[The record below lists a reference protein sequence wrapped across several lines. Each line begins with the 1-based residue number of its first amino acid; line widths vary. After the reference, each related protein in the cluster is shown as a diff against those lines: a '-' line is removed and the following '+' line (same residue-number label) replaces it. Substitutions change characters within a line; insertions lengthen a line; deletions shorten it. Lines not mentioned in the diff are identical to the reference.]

1 MFFSIT
7 PEFISGTCN
16 GISQAFSGHP
26 LDTIKVRIQSETCK
40 NIKQAYQMG
49 NLFQGIY
56 VCIIRSMLVNGVNF
70 YCYEHIQKF
79 LLNKL

>member
-26 LDTIKVRIQSETCK
+26 LDTIKVLQQ
-40 NIKQAYQMG
+40 NIRDKRP
-49 NLFQGIY
+49 NTF
-56 VCIIRSMLVNGVNF
+56 
-70 YCYEHIQKF
+70 
-79 LLNKL
+79 